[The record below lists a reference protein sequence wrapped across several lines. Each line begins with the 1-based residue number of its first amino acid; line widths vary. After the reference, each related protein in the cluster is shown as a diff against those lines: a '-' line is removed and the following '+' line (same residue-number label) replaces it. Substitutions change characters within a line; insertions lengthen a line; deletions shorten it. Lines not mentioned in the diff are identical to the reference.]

1 MEATTNTPP
10 KPTTTTH
17 NHDLHQLQNHYTTN
31 SPQAVRAQGCSVLAM
46 LRASV
51 RPVGPVGRPIGPVGG
66 DAQTR
71 TGGFAMTDSNY
82 TPDTNAIRPY
92 HQIMLPVEQCI
103 DALVSANGNSALAAE
118 RLGINSTEL
127 IASIAADPSGI
138 DILNARL
145 RVLATVNTY
154 DTWRQSKM
162 LIDSAMID
170 MEAADLGKFYTN
182 LLQQVTALTD
192 AHTTTA
198 NVNIHEHVLQSLPP
212 EARNA
217 LVDMVQRQRADITA
231 REAEARA
238 ASVDADEAA

>member
-1 MEATTNTPP
+1 MFAVLRDPVRAVARAVALHPYFGGPIMTDLDA
-10 KPTTTTH
+10 PTTT
-17 NHDLHQLQNHYTTN
+17 NG
-31 SPQAVRAQGCSVLAM
+31 QATSQ
-46 LRASV
+46 
-51 RPVGPVGRPIGPVGG
+51 
-66 DAQTR
+66 
-71 TGGFAMTDSNY
+71 
-82 TPDTNAIRPY
+82 AIRPY
-92 HQIMLPVEQCI
+92 QQIMLPVEQCI
-103 DALVSANGNSALAAE
+103 DALVGANGNSALAAE

-138 DILNARL
+138 DLLNARL

-162 LIDSAMID
+162 LIDSAMVD

-192 AHTTTA
+192 THTTTA

-217 LVDMVQRQRADITA
+217 LVDMVQRQRADVTA
-231 REAEARA
+231 REAEAHA
-238 ASVDADEAA
+238 AAAEADDEAA